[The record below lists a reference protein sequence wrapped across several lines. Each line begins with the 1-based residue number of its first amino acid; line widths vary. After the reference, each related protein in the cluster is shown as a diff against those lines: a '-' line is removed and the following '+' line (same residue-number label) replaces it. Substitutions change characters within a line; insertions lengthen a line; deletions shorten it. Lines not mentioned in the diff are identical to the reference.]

1 MRAFI
6 GGSVQLWIPLG
17 NGAVWTD
24 TLLSEP
30 PRTCEPLLRS
40 VEFDTYI
47 FNLEYNDIALYSYF
61 CAHPA
66 L

>member
-30 PRTCEPLLRS
+30 PRTCEPLLPTM
-40 VEFDTYI
+40 EFDTYI
-47 FNLEYNDIALYSYF
+47 SNFVGI
-61 CAHPA
+61 
-66 L
+66 